1 MLRSGLSLLLV
12 VATYIG
18 VKTWFGGRGRP
29 GPEPKQTFEE
39 MLCGHRSRSIGEEC
53 DWCRNSLRGNGS
65 QKCSGC
71 EVTFCSLECEQKA
84 AEWHVTCSPHPF
96 RPVTTADT
104 LYCAVQ
110 RYSLPEDAQTLEDYG
125 FTKVWTRTEKIYLVC
140 VYQTAM
146 HGFRKSPTEI
156 HAWRT
161 SGTLQEHF
169 QRDIAEELISG
180 VQQGDVW
187 GWFFRNVDLFRPP
200 ASSIFPRTSTAREG
214 YSNWKEMPPR
224 ILDSIACMRDA
235 VHLNVIPKNPNTLAD
250 YGFTRTDQRDH
261 GMLLA
266 VYTVLFID
274 KGVYPSDILLLCDAG
289 ILKNNIIAKM
299 HSPLPRVTPPHVL
312 EWFENNLYVFED
324 DKPVSLWEVSS

>member
-1 MLRSGLSLLLV
+1 MVRPLGFHLRAHCGIKGIENQDALAFLFVPLLDCGLE
-12 VATYIG
+12 IN
-18 VKTWFGGRGRP
+18 GRWTMFRAAV
-29 GPEPKQTFEE
+29 FHH
-39 MLCGHRSRSIGEEC
+39 GHRSPKGCREQSFGELGE
-53 DWCRNSLRGNGS
+53 NG
-65 QKCSGC
+65 
-71 EVTFCSLECEQKA
+71 
-84 AEWHVTCSPHPF
+84 W
-96 RPVTTADT
+96 
-104 LYCAVQ
+104 
-110 RYSLPEDAQTLEDYG
+110 EDYG
-125 FTKVWTRTEKIYLVC
+125 FTKVWTRTEKIYLV
-140 VYQTAM
+140 
-146 HGFRKSPTEI
+146 PTEV

-200 ASSIFPRTSTAREG
+200 ASSMFPRTSTAREG
-214 YSNWKEMPPR
+214 YSSWKEMPPR

-266 VYTVLFID
+266 VYTALFID

-299 HSPLPRVTPPHVL
+299 HVL

-324 DKPVSLWEVSS
+324 DKPVSRWEASS